1 MSGINRLAENLLLRL
16 KVKSAVVTILNCLLC
31 VRLFDTNVLFLRGCE
46 KWLQCTLCGR
56 ILAMVY
62 GLVIVQSDSDN
73 VSELFLFVLK
83 LVWEE

>member
-1 MSGINRLAENLLLRL
+1 
-16 KVKSAVVTILNCLLC
+16 
-31 VRLFDTNVLFLRGCE
+31 
-46 KWLQCTLCGR
+46 
-56 ILAMVY
+56 MVY